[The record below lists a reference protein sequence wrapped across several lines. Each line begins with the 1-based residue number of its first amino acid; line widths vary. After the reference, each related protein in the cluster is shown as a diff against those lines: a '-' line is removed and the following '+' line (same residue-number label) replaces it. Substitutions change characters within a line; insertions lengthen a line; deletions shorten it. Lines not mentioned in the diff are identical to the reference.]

1 MPREGAA
8 ALSIMR
14 VALLGDIHA
23 NIEALNVVMQ
33 ALSKE
38 RLDAIYHTGDVVG
51 YCTDFGAVIE
61 LLRREGIRGV
71 CGNHELM
78 VLGTI
83 DTASSSQNAQ
93 CAIEWTRRRI
103 SVSELRHL
111 AELPGRLL
119 ASGLVIF
126 HAAPDSWDRNISN
139 VSVAAKA
146 FDQLQREL
154 CDWTVAVH
162 GHTHRQR
169 VFGWRD
175 GEAGLVHYGEGKLDI
190 DPNARYLVCPGSVG
204 ISRDRDPRA
213 AYALYDDAGVIEFKR
228 IGYDWQQCRL
238 KLAAAGLKTPLYYR
252 TPSILRYASTAAV
265 KAVARIGGAWLSGRR

>member
-1 MPREGAA
+1 
-8 ALSIMR
+8 MR

-38 RLDAIYHTGDVVG
+38 RVDAIYHTGDVVG
-51 YCTDFGAVIE
+51 YCTDFVAVIE

-78 VLGTI
+78 LLGKI
-83 DTASSSQNAQ
+83 DTASSSQDAQ
-93 CAIEWTRRRI
+93 CAIEWTRRR
-103 SVSELRHL
+103 VAANELQHL

-126 HAAPDSWDRNISN
+126 HAAPDSWDRNIN
-139 VSVAAKA
+139 GVSVAGEA

-154 CDWTVAVH
+154 RDWSIAVH
-162 GHTHRQR
+162 GHTHKQR
-169 VFGWRD
+169 VFEWRD
-175 GEAGLVHYGEGKLDI
+175 GRAGLVHYGKGTLGIES
-190 DPNARYLVCPGSVG
+190 NVRYLVCPGSVG
-204 ISRDRDPRA
+204 VSRDRDPRA

-228 IGYDWQQCRL
+228 IHYDWQKCRL
-238 KLAAAGLKTPLYYR
+238 KLVAAGLKTPLYNRRHSVLHYVR
-252 TPSILRYASTAAV
+252 TYAV
-265 KAVARIGGAWLSGRR
+265 KAVARISGMWLSVRHRSGGGRAK